1 MTIKKFSGAFLFAII
16 IFGNVYFSKAQI
28 ATNTGVT
35 ALQMAQAL
43 VGPGATVLNPLLTGA
58 AGSYGT
64 FSNGNSTNIGMDHG
78 ILLTCGTAT
87 LPSSNTIQSFGVSN
101 GLPGDPLLAFAGTT
115 NDATR
120 FEFDVV
126 AYDSILTFNYVFGSD
141 EYNDFVNS
149 INDAFGFFISG
160 PGITGQQNIALV
172 PGTSTPISINN
183 VNCGLNGQ
191 YYVCNDPYTPNGG
204 GCTTQCPASAAQ
216 TTVEYDGFTTVLTA
230 QANVMPCDT
239 YHLVLVIADVS
250 DFIYDSGVFISNLLA
265 GTVVYQT
272 VSNPIPNY
280 PTNTLVEGCTTG
292 EIKVK
297 KISNSGPCGI
307 VDSSSNCSIDTLC
320 YHIVTSGNAI
330 EGIDYISLP
339 DTVCISALD
348 SIFYLNII
356 PIADGIFEPPYDTI
370 IVDLYPILDSLD
382 TVGCSGAASII
393 PLHAMFLLMDPFVQT
408 IPDDS
413 ICAGG
418 SINLTTTSNL
428 LNFNWYPSTGL
439 SCDTCL
445 SPTASPNNS
454 ATYIVVASFGACN
467 LTDTVH
473 IAINN
478 IPSVN
483 AGTGGSICPGESYFL
498 HATNATSYVWLPPAN
513 SSLSNSNSANPIA
526 TPATTTTYTVQG
538 SSNLCGNTV
547 DTVIVTVN
555 PLPNANAW
563 PDSSVCPNQSVQL
576 HATGGVSYAWTGYFL
591 SDDSIADPMATPTVQ
606 DVVYTVTVANQFGC
620 LDTAQVT
627 LHLYDLPTANAGT
640 DASIYLFD
648 STQLSASGGSVYS
661 WFPTTGLSDPNS
673 PSPWASPTYTTVYYL
688 TITSPDGCLAYDTVT
703 VFVSNEPLVVIPSAF
718 TPNGDGHNDF
728 LKVIRHGVFELTVM
742 KIYNRWGEVVF
753 ESHNL
758 SSEWDGNFNGEP
770 CEMGVYTYYMEG
782 VGYNNL
788 QIKRQGNVTLMR

>member
-1 MTIKKFSGAFLFAII
+1 MSFRKGAKSILIIALVFGFSFYS
-16 IFGNVYFSKAQI
+16 NAQI
-28 ATNTGVT
+28 TTNTGVT

-58 AGSYGT
+58 VGSYGT
-64 FSNGNSTNIGMDHG
+64 FANGSSTNIGIDHG

-87 LPSSNTIQSFGVSN
+87 LPSSNTGQSFGVSN

-160 PGITGQQNIALV
+160 PGIIGQQNIALV

-204 GCTTQCPASAAQ
+204 GCTTQCPASAAS
-216 TTVEYDGFTTVLTA
+216 TTVEYDGFTTLLTA
-230 QANVMPCDT
+230 QANVAACDT

-250 DFIYDSGVFISNLLA
+250 DFIYDSGVFIANLLA

-280 PTNTLVEGCTTG
+280 PPNTIVEGCTTG

-307 VDSSSNCSIDTLC
+307 VDTNSNCSLDTLC

-348 SIFYLNII
+348 SIFYLNIVT
-356 PIADGIFEPPYDTI
+356 IADGVYEPPYDTI

-382 TVGCSGAASII
+382 TVGCSGAASLVA
-393 PLHAMFLLMDPFVQT
+393 LHAMFLIVDPTVQT
-408 IPDDS
+408 IPDDT
-413 ICAGG
+413 ICNGG
-418 SINLTTTSNL
+418 STDLITTSNL
-428 LNFNWYPSTGL
+428 LNYSWFPPANL
-439 SCDTCL
+439 SCSNCP
-445 SPTASPNNS
+445 SPTASP
-454 ATYIVVASFGACN
+454 TITTQYTVTASFGSCSV
-467 LTDTVH
+467 TDDVVITVD
-473 IAINN
+473 N
-478 IPSVN
+478 IQGVN
-483 AGTGGSICPGESYFL
+483 AGTGGSMCPGQFVILNASGASGYTWSP
-498 HATNATSYVWLPPAN
+498 ATGLSSTNTGSTQASPQATTVYTVTAN
-513 SSLSNSNSANPIA
+513 SP
-526 TPATTTTYTVQG
+526 
-538 SSNLCGNTV
+538 CGVST
-547 DTVIVTVN
+547 DTAIVTVH
-555 PLPNANAW
+555 PVPVAIAW

-576 HATGGVSYAWTGYFL
+576 HSSGGVSYAWTGYFL
-591 SDDSIADPMATPTVQ
+591 SDDSIQNPMATPTVQ
-606 DVVYTVTVANQFGC
+606 TVVYTVTVANQFGC

-640 DASIYLFD
+640 DVSIYLFD
-648 STQLSASGGSVYS
+648 STQLNGSGGSVYS
-661 WFPTTGLSDPNS
+661 WTPATGLNNPNI
-673 PSPWASPTYTTVYYL
+673 PNPWATPTLTTVYIL
-688 TITSPDGCLAYDTVT
+688 TITSADGCIDYDTVT
-703 VFVSNEPLVVIPSAF
+703 VIVSNEPLVMIPNAF
-718 TPNGDGHNDF
+718 TPNGDGHNDY
-728 LKVIRHGVFELTVM
+728 LKVIRHGVFELKEM
-742 KIYNRWGEVVF
+742 KIYNRWGEVVY

-758 SSEWDGNFNGEP
+758 SDWWDGKFNGEP
-770 CEMGVYTYYMEG
+770 CEMGVYTYYMQG

-788 QIKRQGNVTLMR
+788 QIKRQGNITLMR